1 MYRALIQIGDQGR
14 VVLPER
20 ELHHLIRVRR
30 ARVGDRFVGLDGTGR
45 VYLCSLERTQE
56 GWHGTILKELQ
67 EQGKPPLRV
76 TLAQSLIKKD
86 KFEWVLQKATEVGVS
101 EFVPLITARTEILL
115 NPEREERRMKRW
127 RRILLEAIKQCG
139 RAQIPQLA
147 NPMGLREFLCAS
159 SEEFKLVLDEKGGL
173 HLKELIE
180 DHRDAVSCLVIVGP
194 EGGWDESDRQLLREQ
209 RVPAV
214 NLGTRILRAETAPV
228 TILSILQYELGDL
241 FPTTQP

>member
-1 MYRALIQIGDQGR
+1 MYRALIEIGDQGR

-30 ARVGDRFVGLDGTGR
+30 ARAGDRFVGLDGTGR

-101 EFVPLITARTEILL
+101 EIVPLITARTELLL

-127 RRILLEAIKQCG
+127 RKILLEAVKQCG

-147 NPMGLREFLCAS
+147 QPMGLREFLCAS
-159 SEEFKLVLDEKGGL
+159 SEEFKLVLDEKGGTPL
-173 HLKELIE
+173 E
-180 DHRDAVSCLVIVGP
+180 
-194 EGGWDESDRQLLREQ
+194 
-209 RVPAV
+209 
-214 NLGTRILRAETAPV
+214 RAH
-228 TILSILQYELGDL
+228 
-241 FPTTQP
+241 

>member
-1 MYRALIQIGDQGR
+1 M
-14 VVLPER
+14 
-20 ELHHLIRVRR
+20 RR
-30 ARVGDRFVGLDGTGR
+30 
-45 VYLCSLERTQE
+45 
-56 GWHGTILKELQ
+56 
-67 EQGKPPLRV
+67 
-76 TLAQSLIKKD
+76 
-86 KFEWVLQKATEVGVS
+86 
-101 EFVPLITARTEILL
+101 
-115 NPEREERRMKRW
+115 
-127 RRILLEAIKQCG
+127 
-139 RAQIPQLA
+139 
-147 NPMGLREFLCAS
+147 
-159 SEEFKLVLDEKGGL
+159 GGL